1 MATRVDPE
9 ARKREI
15 AMKAMGLFSKVG
27 FDNVSLQMVAGAA
40 GVARTVIYRHFRNK
54 REVLDEAIHE
64 ATRYIMVECGK
75 LLEGPGMTAQKLQSV
90 CHRTAE
96 ILFGNKDF
104 LVAVYDF
111 VVAEVRVGTDMT
123 GRVKQFTTGIRNL
136 FVSLL
141 EKGKSDGEFRETV
154 DPLRTADILY
164 SFLEVCTMRIIL
176 GTERTPAEAKR
187 RFTALVESLAEDGR
201 PTRSDKKEKTRR

>member
-1 MATRVDPE
+1 MAARIDQE
-9 ARKREI
+9 ARRREI

-54 REVLDEAIHE
+54 REVLDAAIHE
-64 ATRYIMVECGK
+64 ATRYIMAECNAI
-75 LLEGPGMTAQKLQSV
+75 LEGRGRTVTKLEKV

-111 VVAEVRVGTDMT
+111 VVAEVRIGTDMT
-123 GRVKQFTTGIRNL
+123 GRVRQFTSGIRDL

-141 EKGKSDGEFRETV
+141 EEGRKNGEFSPKIDSKRISDV
-154 DPLRTADILY
+154 LY
-164 SFLEVCTMRIIL
+164 SFLEVCTMRIVL

-187 RFTALVESLAEDGR
+187 RFSAVIASIS
-201 PTRSDKKEKTRR
+201 SD

>member
-1 MATRVDPE
+1 MAVRVDHE

-27 FDNVSLQMVAGAA
+27 FDNVTLQMVAGAA
-40 GVARTVIYRHFRNK
+40 GIARTVLYRHFRNK
-54 REVLDEAIHE
+54 REVLDAGIHE
-64 ATRYIMVECGK
+64 ATSYIMDECAVILGGK
-75 LLEGPGMTAQKLQSV
+75 GATPRKLERI
-90 CHRTAE
+90 CHRVAE

-111 VVAEVRVGTDMT
+111 VVAEVRVGADMT
-123 GRVKQFTTGIRNL
+123 GRVKQFTTGIRDL
-136 FVSLL
+136 FVDML
-141 EKGKSDGEFRETV
+141 EKGRAAGEFSRNV
-154 DPLRTADILY
+154 DPKRTADILY

-187 RFTALVESLAEDGR
+187 RFSAVIASISAR
-201 PTRSDKKEKTRR
+201 